1 MTNAA
6 YIFHITKR
14 FRKTNK
20 TIEDQ
25 GKNKQKQLKILEDN
39 QLNLIHLL
47 KHIMVLNIKLTINFE
62 QLILKEKYVYD
73 KIVTEGNNKINTL
86 NDKIKYGN
94 LTRHFKCDNRPPI
107 SFNGFNRSFGL
118 IRR

>member
-6 YIFHITKR
+6 YIFPITKR

-39 QLNLIHLL
+39 
-47 KHIMVLNIKLTINFE
+47 
-62 QLILKEKYVYD
+62 
-73 KIVTEGNNKINTL
+73 
-86 NDKIKYGN
+86 
-94 LTRHFKCDNRPPI
+94 
-107 SFNGFNRSFGL
+107 
-118 IRR
+118 